1 MSRRGAAR
9 WDQLS
14 LRNQLT
20 IVNVV
25 LLALSLIVAGTG
37 TTLLLRPTLVGQTD
51 ASLRSIAADPSLVLG
66 REAAEGHFSVY
77 HVQRAPQP
85 YYVAILDPHGE
96 VIADNW
102 AGRPV
107 ELAPEIPSPIP
118 HDAPNLFVSE
128 TRDRHGAAWR
138 MVVSTGENYETE
150 TAIGRFVV
158 ALPMSNV
165 NATMASFLAIF
176 FGFGLSVLIF
186 AAVTT
191 RLLVSATL
199 RPLRKVESTAIAFAA
214 GDYDQR
220 LPESTPNTEV
230 GRLSRSLN
238 AMLGQIDS
246 ALIERDRTISQMRR
260 FVGDA
265 SHELRTPL
273 VTVRGYAELYRMG
286 ALNDDE
292 KVGTAMDRIEGEAL
306 RMAGLVEDLLQLAR
320 LDEKRTMPMDVIDLE
335 PLVEDAAF
343 DTTAQAPDREVRV
356 YPVRVVADD
365 RDGYDPEL
373 TAFGLPTA
381 KNAPEPRL
389 ALATGATAIIRPEMI
404 KRRSTRRRLERM
416 LPSRLRKSTSNDN
429 ETTPDPAANKPS
441 STEAAPAAMDT
452 SDVPAMIH
460 GNSDKVRQA
469 IQNILGNALRY
480 TPAGS
485 PLELGVVVD
494 VPRERAVVEI
504 IDHGEGIPADMR
516 SQIFQRFWRADTSRA
531 RETGGSGLGLAIV
544 SAILQAHDGS
554 VDVVE
559 TPGGGA
565 TFRLHFPLLTAP
577 PVENESS
584 TDAAA
589 TDTAGE

>member
-1 MSRRGAAR
+1 MTPRGAAR
-9 WDQLS
+9 WEQIS

-66 REAAEGHFSVY
+66 REASEGFIPITN
-77 HVQRAPQP
+77 VQRAPQP
-85 YYVAILDPHGE
+85 YYVAVLDRYGAIM
-96 VIADNW
+96 VDNW
-102 AGRPV
+102 EGRPDR
-107 ELAPEIPSPIP
+107 LAPEIPNRAPT
-118 HDAPNLFVSE
+118 DGPNLYVSE
-128 TRDRHGAAWR
+128 TRDGTGAAWR
-138 MVVSTGENYETE
+138 VVVSGGESYATD
-150 TAIGRFVV
+150 APIGRFVV

-186 AAVTT
+186 AAVMT

-199 RPLRKVESTAIAFAA
+199 RPLRRVESTASAFAA
-214 GDYDQR
+214 GDYDRR
-220 LPESTPNTEV
+220 LPEATPNTEV

-238 AMLGQIDS
+238 AMLGRIDS
-246 ALIERDRTISQMRR
+246 ALVDRDRTISQMRR

-286 ALNDDE
+286 ALNDDD
-292 KVGTAMDRIEGEAL
+292 KIGQAMDRIEGEAL
-306 RMAGLVEDLLQLAR
+306 RMGGLVEDLLQLAR
-320 LDEKRTMPMDVIDLE
+320 LDEKRKMPMDVIDLE
-335 PLVEDAAF
+335 PLVDDAAL

-356 YPVRVVADD
+356 YPTRVVTDGDD
-365 RDGYDPEL
+365 YDPSMS
-373 TAFGLPTA
+373 AFRRAASEP
-381 KNAPEPRL
+381 APEVRL
-389 ALATGATAIIRPEMI
+389 SVPTGATAIIRPDAAG
-404 KRRSTRRRLERM
+404 KGATRRRLGRL
-416 LPSRLRKSTSNDN
+416 LPPRLRRTNKASSATEDLSANERSTPAGIAGAVP
-429 ETTPDPAANKPS
+429 EAATT
-441 STEAAPAAMDT
+441 TEANAADT
-452 SDVPAMIH
+452 PAMIH

-469 IQNILGNALRY
+469 IQNVLGNALRY
-480 TPAGS
+480 TPEGS

-494 VPRERAVVEI
+494 VPRERAVVEV
-504 IDHGEGIPADMR
+504 IDHGDGVPEDAR
-516 SQIFQRFWRADTSRA
+516 KQIFQRFWRADTSRT

-544 SAILQAHDGS
+544 SAIMSAHEGS

-565 TFRLHFPLLTAP
+565 TFRLHFPLLIAP
-577 PVENESS
+577 PVDNE
-584 TDAAA
+584 
-589 TDTAGE
+589 

>member
-1 MSRRGAAR
+1 MAWRGFAR

-66 REAAEGHFSVY
+66 REAVDGHVSVV

-85 YYVAILDPHGE
+85 YYVAVLDAHGE

-102 AGRPV
+102 ALRPKQF
-107 ELAPEIPSPIP
+107 APKIPASPGP
-118 HDAPNLFVSE
+118 VGDEPNLVVSE
-128 TRDRHGAAWR
+128 ARDSTGAAWR
-138 MVVSTGENYETE
+138 MVVASGESYETD
-150 TAIGRFVV
+150 AAVGRLVV

-191 RLLVSATL
+191 RLLVTATL
-199 RPLRKVESTAIAFAA
+199 RPLRKVETTASAFAA

-220 LPESTPNTEV
+220 LPEATPNTEV

-246 ALIERDRTISQMRR
+246 ALIDRDRTISQMRR

-286 ALNDDE
+286 ALDDAD
-292 KVGTAMDRIEGEAL
+292 KVGQAMDRIEGEAL
-306 RMAGLVEDLLQLAR
+306 RMGGLVEDLLQLAR
-320 LDEKRTMPMDVIDLE
+320 LDENRKIPMDVIDLE
-335 PLVEDAAF
+335 PLVDDAAF

-356 YPVRVVADD
+356 YSARVI
-365 RDGYDPEL
+365 RDGADSYDPDG
-373 TAFGLPTA
+373 TAFGLEPST
-381 KNAPEPRL
+381 PETTPRL
-389 ALATGATAIIRPEMI
+389 ALATGATAVPRPDGAG
-404 KRRSTRRRLERM
+404 RRRTRKKLGKLIPNLR
-416 LPSRLRKSTSNDN
+416 RKSTKKK
-429 ETTPDPAANKPS
+429 AAADQ
-441 STEAAPAAMDT
+441 EAPVPL
-452 SDVPAMIH
+452 SDVANVSAEIEADAELIEVPAMIH

-469 IQNILGNALRY
+469 IQNVLGNALRY
-480 TPAGS
+480 TPEGS
-485 PLELGVVVD
+485 PLELGTVVD
-494 VPRERAVVEI
+494 VPRERAIVEI
-504 IDHGEGIPADMR
+504 IDHGEGVPEDTR
-516 SQIFQRFWRADTSRA
+516 KQIFQRFWRADTSRA
-531 RETGGSGLGLAIV
+531 RETGGTGLGLAIV
-544 SAILQAHDGS
+544 SAIMQAHRGT
-554 VDVVE
+554 VDVVD

-565 TFRLHFPLLTAP
+565 TFRLKFPLLTAR
-577 PVENESS
+577 PVDNE
-584 TDAAA
+584 
-589 TDTAGE
+589 